1 MLTFLCFDLGHTR
14 PASIVFLQPL
24 YTVKPGDSQVVSRSL
39 PVNER
44 NPNTSIEEAEC
55 LQNTP
60 VSTCEDE
67 TLERSAQ
74 KNLNDRKSKALARYG
89 EPKPLSPLPTVM
101 TPRSRLDFKPPSRT
115 KKT

>member
-24 YTVKPGDSQVVSRSL
+24 YTVKPSDSQVVSRSL

-74 KNLNDRKSKALARYG
+74 KKLNDRKSKALARYG